1 VPVASTITL
10 PTKPERGEVDWTR
23 KKTLLYGPPKVGK
36 STLIA
41 ELDPENTLFLATEP
55 GHDHLEIMRWPVNRW
70 EDFLT
75 IGAALKEHFEEQGK
89 APYKLLAIDTVDE
102 LARMCGEAALQ
113 HLAAT
118 ADKGKFLHASDFEYG
133 KGWDAIADEF
143 RRKVA
148 GITRMGMGV
157 VFISHE
163 KETTVEL
170 ANGATVLQK
179 SPDVGIKS
187 LRKWLLGY
195 VDYIL
200 HAEIGRGGGRLIR
213 AQPTANILA
222 GGRVPKDGEQLPDTF
237 QMDAGTLRRMLE
249 RVA

>member
-1 VPVASTITL
+1 VL
-10 PTKPERGEVDWTR
+10 PTAPERGNVEWWR
-23 KKTLLYGPPKVGK
+23 KKSILYGQAKVGK

-70 EDFLT
+70 E
-75 IGAALKEHFEEQGK
+75 HFEEQGK

-113 HLAAT
+113 GLAGQ
-118 ADKGKFLHASDFEYG
+118 KGSTVDPKGFMHASDFEYG

-195 VDYIL
+195 VDFIF
-200 HAEIGRGGGRLIR
+200 HCEISRGGGHIVR

-222 GGRVPKDGEQLPDTF
+222 GGRVPKGGEQLPDTF

>member
-1 VPVASTITL
+1 VASTITL

-55 GHDHLEIMRWPVNRW
+55 GHDHLE
-70 EDFLT
+70 
-75 IGAALKEHFEEQGK
+75 
-89 APYKLLAIDTVDE
+89 
-102 LARMCGEAALQ
+102 
-113 HLAAT
+113 
-118 ADKGKFLHASDFEYG
+118 YG

-157 VFISHE
+157 VFVSHE
-163 KETTVEL
+163 KEMTVEL

-222 GGRVPKDGEQLPDTF
+222 GGRVPKGGEQLPDTF

>member
-10 PTKPERGEVDWTR
+10 PTKPERGEVDWTK
-23 KKTLLYGPPKVGK
+23 KKTIVYGQAKVGK

-75 IGAALKEHFEEQGK
+75 IGAALKEHFEEHGK
-89 APYKLLAIDTVDE
+89 PPYKLLTVDTVDE
-102 LARMCGEAALQ
+102 LVRMCGEAALQ
-113 HLAAT
+113 HLA
-118 ADKGKFLHASDFEYG
+118 KPGQQSGFMHASDFEFG
-133 KGWDAIADEF
+133 KGWAAIEDEF

-148 GITRMGMGV
+148 GITRMDMGV

-170 ANGATVLQK
+170 PNGATVLQK

-195 VDYIL
+195 V
-200 HAEIGRGGGRLIR
+200 
-213 AQPTANILA
+213 
-222 GGRVPKDGEQLPDTF
+222 EQLPDTF

>member
-1 VPVASTITL
+1 VASTITL

-41 ELDPENTLFLATEP
+41 ELDPENT
-55 GHDHLEIMRWPVNRW
+55 
-70 EDFLT
+70 
-75 IGAALKEHFEEQGK
+75 
-89 APYKLLAIDTVDE
+89 
-102 LARMCGEAALQ
+102 
-113 HLAAT
+113 
-118 ADKGKFLHASDFEYG
+118 
-133 KGWDAIADEF
+133 
-143 RRKVA
+143 
-148 GITRMGMGV
+148 
-157 VFISHE
+157 
-163 KETTVEL
+163 
-170 ANGATVLQK
+170 QK

-222 GGRVPKDGEQLPDTF
+222 GGRVPKGGEQLPDTF

>member
-1 VPVASTITL
+1 MPSAVTL
-10 PTKPERGEVDWTR
+10 PTEPTKGESDWT
-23 KKTLLYGPPKVGK
+23 KKRTLLYGAPKTGK
-36 STLIA
+36 STLVA
-41 ELDPENTLFLATEP
+41 ELDPKNTLFLATES
-55 GHDHLEIMRWPVNRW
+55 GHDHLEIMRWPIERW

-75 IGAALKEHFEEQGK
+75 IGAALKEHYQDKGTP
-89 APYKLLAIDTVDE
+89 PYKLLAIDTVDE

-113 HLAAT
+113 HLAGAS
-118 ADKGKFLHASDFEYG
+118 AKQEFRHASDFEYG

-157 VFISHE
+157 IFISHE
-163 KETTVEL
+163 KEETVTL
-170 ANGATVLQK
+170 PNGATVKQL

-200 HAEIGRGGGRLIR
+200 HAEIGRGDGRLVR

-222 GGRVPKDGEQLPDTF
+222 GGRVPKGGEQLPNTF